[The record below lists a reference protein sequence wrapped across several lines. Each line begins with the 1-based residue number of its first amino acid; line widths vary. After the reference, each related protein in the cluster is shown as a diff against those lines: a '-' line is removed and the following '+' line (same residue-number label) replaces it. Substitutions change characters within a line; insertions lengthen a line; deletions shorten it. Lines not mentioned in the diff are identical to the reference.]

1 MGQCQVTRSAIL
13 KSASLKAVQKEQEEQ
28 LAFALATGVDRDARN
43 QGATKVLKAVLHIV
57 KPMEEVGGVSILDA
71 LKVPREGQTI
81 VLHMVVGSGVGI
93 HQDVLKQHGASQ
105 AFASNMVE
113 GKGAR

>member
-1 MGQCQVTRSAIL
+1 MVHYQVTRPAML
-13 KSASLKAVQKEQEEQ
+13 KSASLKAVQKELEEQ
-28 LAFALATGVDRDARN
+28 LAFALAMGVDRDARN
-43 QGATKVLKAVLHIV
+43 QGAIKVLKAVLHIV

-71 LKVPREGQTI
+71 LKVRKGGQTT

-93 HQDVLKQHGASQ
+93 HQVVLKQHEASQ
-105 AFASNMVE
+105 AFALNMVE

>member
-1 MGQCQVTRSAIL
+1 MEHYQVTRPAIL
-13 KSASLKAVQKEQEEQ
+13 KSASLTAVQKEQEEQ
-28 LAFALATGVDRDARN
+28 LAFASATGVDRDARN
-43 QGATKVLKAVLHIV
+43 QGAIKVLKAVLHIV

-71 LKVPREGQTI
+71 LKVLRGGQTT
-81 VLHMVVGSGVGI
+81 VLHMVVGSGAGI
-93 HQDVLKQHGASQ
+93 HQDVLKQQGASQ